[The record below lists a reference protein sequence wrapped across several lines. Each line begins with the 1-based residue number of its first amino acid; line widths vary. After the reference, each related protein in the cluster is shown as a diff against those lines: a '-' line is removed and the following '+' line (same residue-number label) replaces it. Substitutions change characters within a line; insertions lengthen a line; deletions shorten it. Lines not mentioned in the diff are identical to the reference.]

1 MIVWLWW
8 QLMLV
13 SSSLFFAP
21 NRWWTMKNEF
31 FMFSLIVIFRANV
44 LKFSCYCTCWKNT
57 SVLQYHSIGLRWQNS
72 KQKLEEES
80 NVLEIFFFSANLFVD
95 PLYFNSK
102 NELGVCVQVMDDS
115 FFTCSPAWYSMHPS
129 TFLILLCLT
138 PKYLTQG
145 TSFYKLLS
153 LAFYVL

>member
-1 MIVWLWW
+1 
-8 QLMLV
+8 MLV

-44 LKFSCYCTCWKNT
+44 LKFRCYCTYRKNT

-102 NELGVCVQVMDDS
+102 NELGVCIQVMDDS
-115 FFTCSPAWYSMHPS
+115 FSLVVQLDILCILPHFLFYSVSPQN
-129 TFLILLCLT
+129 ILL
-138 PKYLTQG
+138 KA
-145 TSFYKLLS
+145 LLS
-153 LAFYVL
+153 ISYYL